1 MSITIIIIIITAL
14 VSFAAFQSAELQ
26 QKLMMKPYTIT
37 RRNEWYRFIT
47 SGFIHANIPH
57 LAINMLVLF
66 SFGRVVEYYYQAAF
80 DPRGELYF
88 VIMYVG
94 GIIVSDIPSYL
105 KHRNDSSYSSLGA
118 SGAVSSVLFAS
129 IFFNPWSQVMVYFI
143 PMPGIVMG
151 VLYLIY
157 SGYMSRRGG
166 DNINH
171 DAHFYGAVWGIL
183 FTLLLRP
190 SLGSFFIEQLMHPK
204 F

>member
-14 VSFAAFQSAELQ
+14 VSFGAFQSNELEQ
-26 QKLMMKPYTIT
+26 RLILRPYLIN
-37 RRNEWYRFIT
+37 RDNQWYRFIT

-57 LAINMLVLF
+57 LAINMLVLY

-80 DPRGELYF
+80 GDLGEAYF
-88 VIMYVG
+88 IAMYTG
-94 GIIVSDIPSYL
+94 GIIVSDLPTYF
-105 KHRNDSSYSSLGA
+105 KHRNNPSYASLGA

-129 IFFNPWSQVMVYFI
+129 IFFNPWSQVMLFFI

-157 SGYMSRRGG
+157 SAYMSRKSD

-171 DAHFYGAVWGIL
+171 DAHFYGAVFGVL
-183 FTLLLRP
+183 FTLALQPR
-190 SLGSFFIEQLMHPK
+190 LGLHFIEQLMQPH